1 MLIGSQCVS
10 ARLADE
16 KRSGVNDLTASTRNN
31 CDFLHGFG
39 KVKLRIIYPG
49 LFYIVFNSIP
59 LEPMD
64 SKVNFST
71 CKLFNSS
78 G

>member
-16 KRSGVNDLTASTRNN
+16 KRSGVNDLTAPTRNN

-39 KVKLRIIYPG
+39 KVKLKNIYPE
-49 LFYIVFNSIP
+49 LFYIVFKSIS
-59 LEPMD
+59 LEQMG
-64 SKVNFST
+64 SEVNF

-78 G
+78 TG

>member
-39 KVKLRIIYPG
+39 KVKLKNIYPE
-49 LFYIVFNSIP
+49 YPDIVFNYIP
-59 LEPMD
+59 LE
-64 SKVNFST
+64 
-71 CKLFNSS
+71 
-78 G
+78 